1 MQSAKEEIGTMANND
16 PRAATTA
23 HTQHVSVRR
32 GTFELRGVHE
42 LRCAGAVERALSE
55 QPHITE
61 VRLDW
66 KNDVVHV
73 HYDPSRIGPADIEQV
88 ITRTGCD
95 CVPVGVEDE
104 QHEALAPPQRRMQH
118 VMPATHADH
127 GDHMVHDMSDPN
139 MAATMERDMRNR
151 FFVALLLTIPTVLY

>member
-104 QHEALAPPQRRMQH
+104 QHEAMAPPQRRMQH
-118 VMPATHADH
+118 VGHGVDTQPISMGTKHDRMQYEMPATHADH
-127 GDHMVHDMSDPN
+127 GDHMGHDMS
-139 MAATMERDMRNR
+139 
-151 FFVALLLTIPTVLY
+151 